1 MGRCVFSGGGA
12 VCGRGCFLSGLLGK
26 TPDSVSGMRHTWE
39 MQTTCF
45 CFDLAGSLAHTYRN
59 RNTHLSG
66 CLIIKEESPGACSTL
81 VRWSP
86 VGVLLQIPHSPII
99 TTINHDTQPPAPG
112 VGWVGWG
119 GGLLPALNTCDSSV
133 RLAVPSEAESHM
145 EVSD

>member
-1 MGRCVFSGGGA
+1 MCVFSGGGA
-12 VCGRGCFLSGLLGK
+12 VCVWAWLLPFRSAGK
-26 TPDSVSGMRHTWE
+26 NTRQCLWNETHLGDA
-39 MQTTCF
+39 TTCF
-45 CFDLAGSLAHTYRN
+45 CFDLAGNLAHTYRN

-81 VRWSP
+81 VHWSP

-112 VGWVGWG
+112 VGWEVVV

-133 RLAVPSEAESHM
+133 RPAVHSEAESHM
-145 EVSD
+145 EVSG